1 MSGQDR
7 TLLVDASVW
16 ITLSAVN
23 SCGLLRNLDGR
34 VKIPVAV
41 ANEIETDPGVSELT
55 TARGDWVKTAEP
67 IVETRNLLHERAEYV
82 EKAASHL
89 GVDETDAYA
98 GDVALLAL
106 ALREPD
112 SVVVTDDRPLR
123 KTCKALS
130 VSVSGSIGVLVRSV
144 ETGEL
149 PADEARERLYAMDEI
164 GARLSASLVKRA
176 EKLIDDASD

>member
-23 SCGLLRNLDGR
+23 SCELLRNVKGR

-41 ANEIETDPGVSELT
+41 ANEIETDPGISELNN
-55 TARGDWVKTAEP
+55 AREDWVKTAEP
-67 IVETRNLLHERAEYV
+67 ILKTRNLLDERAEYV
-82 EKAASHL
+82 QKAASHL

-106 ALREPD
+106 ALRESD

-130 VSVSGSIGVLVRSV
+130 IPVSGSIGVLVRSV
-144 ETGEL
+144 ETEEL
-149 PADEARERLYAMDEI
+149 SADEAKERLYAIDQA

-176 EKLIDDASD
+176 EKLIDDATD